1 MRERTNGP
9 RRPRLFFTDRG
20 DASFILRDLGM
31 LKGFTD
37 VRRYSFKARQWDL
50 PFRLLQALLVSLRE
64 VPQCDLV
71 VCQFGGWNAWIP
83 LQVARWWGKPA
94 VLVVHGTDCVSL
106 PSIGYG
112 NFRKWPLR
120 AVTARCMR
128 LATRILPVHESL
140 VLCEND
146 YATGVM
152 TRQGIQAYL
161 GGAHAPVTVL
171 HHGFDATWWTTGPE
185 AARSGFL
192 TVVAGSG
199 SPTTRAL
206 KGVDLLLE
214 CARAF
219 PEERFSIVGPGSPD
233 MEGLPDNV
241 RFLGPL
247 SPEELKRLY
256 QSHRFYL
263 QLSMSEGFGCALAEA
278 MLCGCVPITSSAGSL
293 PDIAG
298 DTGYVLKQRD
308 LAELVTLIRSA
319 MEEPQEGRSARAR
332 QWIVER
338 FPVPRRMEGWRVII
352 DALIRTCIARG

>member
-1 MRERTNGP
+1 MEGTNGTH
-9 RRPRLFFTDRG
+9 RPRLFFTDRG
-20 DASFILRDLGM
+20 NASFILRDLRM
-31 LKGFTD
+31 LEEFTD
-37 VRRYSFKARQWDL
+37 VRRYSFKADRSDL
-50 PFRLLQALLVSLRE
+50 PIALLRALLVSLRE
-64 VPQCDLV
+64 VPKCDIV

-120 AVTARCMR
+120 SVTARCMR

-140 VLCEND
+140 VICESD

-152 TRQGIQAYL
+152 SRQGIEAHL
-161 GGAHAPVTVL
+161 GSAHAPVTVL
-171 HHGFDATWWTTGPE
+171 HHGFDADWWTPGP
-185 AARSGFL
+185 ADGRSGSL

-219 PEERFSIVGPGSPD
+219 PEERFSVVGSGPPGSV
-233 MEGLPDNV
+233 GLPNNV

-247 SPEELKRLY
+247 PQEELKRLY

-278 MLCGCVPITSSAGSL
+278 MLCGCVPIVSSAGSL
-293 PDIAG
+293 PDIVG
-298 DTGYVLKQRD
+298 DTGYVLGRRD
-308 LAELVTLIRSA
+308 AADLSA
-319 MEEPQEGRSARAR
+319 LLRTALRHPRENGPVKARAR
-332 QWIVER
+332 IVDR
-338 FPVPRRMEGWRVII
+338 FPLLRRAEGWKRLVSGM
-352 DALIRTCIARG
+352 LGRP